1 MTSTTM
7 VTFEEV
13 LAAAGRRFAA
23 LAPET
28 AGYMAL
34 AVGDAMAR
42 VPMRVHDRA
51 VAITTEGSV
60 IVQRKG
66 GLVAP
71 SEAALVLRD
80 MLARMLA
87 VSSGSMPGLS
97 AAARPRVE
105 SDVGDVVAQ
114 LEGALIPVNR
124 EAARRAIARIARET
138 MRAREAGQI
147 RAVRQRNRG
156 GSARV
161 RADISEEFASELPAP
176 AVAVRAPT
184 ARRARSALSRAA
196 SARGKAIAEPVEAL
210 ARALEARSPGGGAP
224 VMNAHDRTVLDT
236 VFVASDDELEFDE
249 RAPVRAEGHA
259 LVDCDDIVGPCEPTP
274 TVLGLG
280 TEFRVHEGRM
290 APAQRPSA
298 TAANTSNH
306 DDETESKVTSGS
318 SIGHLEPARSTAS
331 TLDALDALDALVTPD
346 PIDGGGPLTPSG
358 HSTVDELIRQFHVS
372 GEGDERRVAFTLK
385 AFAGVDATAIP
396 PRAKVVPK
404 AASPVRDEERVA
416 PIEVSEQVFVAP
428 KKAKPSRSGFVVGAV
443 VVMLGVVAV
452 VATWQLRPEVVH
464 EGVRVLRSAVV
475 EPARR

>member
-161 RADISEEFASELPAP
+161 RADISEEFATERPAP

-210 ARALEARSPGGGAP
+210 ARALEARSPGGGSP

-236 VFVASDDELEFDE
+236 VFVASDDELEFDD
-249 RAPVRAEGHA
+249 RAPVRAEEQG

-280 TEFRVHEGRM
+280 TEFRVREGRM

-298 TAANTSNH
+298 TAANTSNY
-306 DDETESKVTSGS
+306 DDGTESKATSS
-318 SIGHLEPARSTAS
+318 SAVDHLGPTRSAVS
-331 TLDALDALDALVTPD
+331 TLDALDALVTPD

-358 HSTVDELIRQFHVS
+358 HSTVDDLIRQFHVS

-428 KKAKPSRSGFVVGAV
+428 KKAKSYRSGRVVGAV
-443 VVMLGVVAV
+443 VVMLGVVAA
-452 VATWQLRPEVVH
+452 VATWHFRPEVVH
-464 EGVRVLRSAVV
+464 EGVRVLRSAVI